1 MEGDHSEEAHHRDA
15 GAVALLL
22 ALFIS
27 PAKASDI
34 PGANGQKLPYPLCI
48 TSAKASMNLGI
59 PVTKRGALRPA
70 HPQGRAQGLEGLRL
84 VLHHWRLRPPD
95 AYHRLPGYVPALDK

>member
-1 MEGDHSEEAHHRDA
+1 MKKLIIAML

-59 PVTKRGALRPA
+59 PVTKRGALCA
-70 HPQGRAQGLEGLRL
+70 
-84 VLHHWRLRPPD
+84 
-95 AYHRLPGYVPALDK
+95 LPIRKDVPKGWKVYGWFSTTGDFDHLTHTIVYRGYVPALDK